1 MRTPCRRP
9 LPWGGAAV
17 LLAVLAV
24 TLVGA
29 GRADGLKQRHHQRH
43 RREPLADPQF
53 FEGQITKRVKE
64 EQKQNQYKPKFTA
77 CEDYKPEVEEQSPR
91 GRTRKKYLTFIL
103 GEGSPTNRDSL

>member
-1 MRTPCRRP
+1 MMRTRSWPP
-9 LPWGGAAV
+9 LLGGGTAVLVAAV
-17 LLAVLAV
+17 LALTLA
-24 TLVGA
+24 GA
-29 GRADGLKQRHHQRH
+29 DRAHGLRQRHHQRH

-91 GRTRKKYLTFIL
+91 GKTRPLFPRF
-103 GEGSPTNRDSL
+103 GPPRSRESL